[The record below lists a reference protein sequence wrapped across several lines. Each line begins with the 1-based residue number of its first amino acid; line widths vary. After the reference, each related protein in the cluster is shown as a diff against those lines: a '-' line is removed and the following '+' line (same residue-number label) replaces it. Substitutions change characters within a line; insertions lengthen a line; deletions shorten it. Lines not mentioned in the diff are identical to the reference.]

1 MPDINTTIEE
11 ALACASK
18 ATSLYLAQNP
28 DAWYPCGFAEVRIR
42 PARGPLV
49 TALKKLRL
57 GGTAIYGGGYAIS
70 NPSRNGTQSMAAKA
84 VGARAF
90 IEHMS
95 AAKAT
100 VDIGNV
106 TFSVE
111 TQID

>member
-57 GGTAIYGGGYAIS
+57 GGQRFTVVGTRFRILQGTEP
-70 NPSRNGTQSMAAKA
+70 NRWQQKPSVHERSLST
-84 VGARAF
+84 
-90 IEHMS
+90 
-95 AAKAT
+95 
-100 VDIGNV
+100 
-106 TFSVE
+106 
-111 TQID
+111 

>member
-1 MPDINTTIEE
+1 
-11 ALACASK
+11 
-18 ATSLYLAQNP
+18 
-28 DAWYPCGFAEVRIR
+28 
-42 PARGPLV
+42 
-49 TALKKLRL
+49 
-57 GGTAIYGGGYAIS
+57 
-70 NPSRNGTQSMAAKA
+70 MAAKA

-90 IEHMS
+90 IEHMT